1 MKKLTLK
8 PGALTLDQL
17 RSAYFDGLTLEIED
31 AAWVAIE
38 KAQALVQEKVESGE
52 IVYGINT
59 GFGQL
64 AQKQIK
70 QDSLSELQHKL
81 ILSHATGVGEYLDD
95 AVVRLILLLKI
106 NALSRGVSGIRRELV
121 ELLLAM
127 LNNELLPAIPAKGSV
142 GASGDLAPL
151 AHMSLPVIGEGV
163 VRVGG
168 ELVAS

>member
-81 ILSHATGVGEYLDD
+81 ILTTRCIGLKPSIEKRLNWPKLTLGV
-95 AVVRLILLLKI
+95 IKLLK
-106 NALSRGVSGIRRELV
+106 S
-121 ELLLAM
+121 
-127 LNNELLPAIPAKGSV
+127 
-142 GASGDLAPL
+142 
-151 AHMSLPVIGEGV
+151 
-163 VRVGG
+163 
-168 ELVAS
+168 